1 MQPGRLGCRGCR
13 GGGGRDGA
21 AVGPPLVRGAKK
33 EGY

>member
-13 GGGGRDGA
+13 GGSRRDGA
-21 AVGPPLVRGAKK
+21 AVGPPLVRGAKE